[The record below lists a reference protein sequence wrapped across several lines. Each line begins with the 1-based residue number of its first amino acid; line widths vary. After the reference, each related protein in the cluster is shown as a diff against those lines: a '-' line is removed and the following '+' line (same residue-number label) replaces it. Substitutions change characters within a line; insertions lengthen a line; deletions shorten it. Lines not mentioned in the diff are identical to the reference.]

1 MGLCNLDLDPVWV
14 SITMWSFKYLIKYI
28 PLSARSQP
36 LQRYLVIVQ
45 FLVQWG
51 LRPAAVFRQT
61 LETCSAWWF
70 FFFSVYFYTV
80 MITEG
85 SHFSS
90 FIGEKKKSKNGVLYL
105 PLTYCGQHL
114 MSEIVTRHSEYLV
127 WARCPLKTLPWFAW
141 GSQIVFPILRSRKKT
156 DWNLI

>member
-70 FFFSVYFYTV
+70 FFFSILLHCYDHWRKSFFKFYW
-80 MITEG
+80 E
-85 SHFSS
+85 
-90 FIGEKKKSKNGVLYL
+90 KKSKNGVLYL